1 MSAAA
6 NAAGYL
12 HSHGLLPLAE
22 AQAQVDADTSLR
34 SAAQVSRLPAKQPRA
49 PRIEYRKRRV
59 YVMPAAA

>member
-12 HSHGLLPLAE
+12 SAHGLLPLAE
-22 AQAQVDADTSLR
+22 VQAQVDAECAPRTAKKAAPLR
-34 SAAQVSRLPAKQPRA
+34 AKQPRA
-49 PRIEYRKRRV
+49 PRIEYRKRRA